1 MSKITKQKK
10 IGLVPGFKSAGIVSG
25 IKASGA
31 KDLTLIVSDVPA
43 IAAGVFTKNR
53 VLAPSVIYNKRRLAK
68 VEKFKAVIVNS
79 GNANA
84 CTGPQGMEDCK
95 TICDSLAKELAI
107 NANQTLIASTG
118 IIGVPLPTP
127 KITSAIP
134 KLANSL
140 SDKGWNQAAQGIM
153 TTDLV
158 SKMAEVRYKEGKKEI
173 VLAGIAKG
181 SGMIHPNMATMLG
194 FAFTNANIDKKVL
207 KKALQLATDASF
219 NSITVDGECSTNDCV
234 LVLANGLAG
243 NSKINGNGASYK
255 NFVAALT
262 DLCQT
267 LAQKI
272 VRDGEGATKF
282 VTIAVTGSRSLKEA
296 RKAGMRIATSNLVK
310 TALFGEDP
318 NWGRIVC
325 AVGDSGVSLN
335 PEKISVAI
343 EGQMLAQAGVPVQF
357 PKKKVDR
364 LMKKKEIQIDVD
376 LGVGAESAK
385 VWTCDFSYDYVKIN
399 AEYTT

>member
-10 IGLVPGFKSAGIVSG
+10 IGLVPGFKAAGVVSG
-25 IKASGA
+25 IKPSGA

-53 VLAPSVIYNKRRLAK
+53 VQSPSVIYNKRRLAK

-95 TICDSLAKELAI
+95 TICGSLAKELDI
-107 NANQTLIASTG
+107 KANQTLIASTG
-118 IIGVPLPTP
+118 IIGVPLPTR
-127 KITSAIP
+127 KITGAIP

-158 SKMAEVRYKEGKKEI
+158 SKMAEVRYKDGKKEI

-194 FAFTNANIDKKVL
+194 FAFTNANIDKKTL

-255 NFVAALT
+255 IFVAALT

-335 PEKISVAI
+335 PEKVSVAI
-343 EGQMLAQAGVPVQF
+343 EGQTLAKAGVPVRF
-357 PKKKVDR
+357 PKKKVDN
-364 LMKKKEIQIDVD
+364 LMKKKEIQIEVD
-376 LGVGAESAK
+376 LGVGTQYAK

>member
-1 MSKITKQKK
+1 MSRITKQKK
-10 IGLVPGFKSAGIVSG
+10 IGFVPGFKAAGVVSG
-25 IKASGA
+25 IKPSGA
-31 KDLTLIVSDVPA
+31 KDLTLVVSDVPA

-53 VLAPSVIYNKRRLAK
+53 VQSPSVIYNKRRLAK
-68 VEKFKAVIVNS
+68 VEKFKAIIVNS

-95 TICDSLAKELAI
+95 TICGSLAKELDI
-107 NANQTLIASTG
+107 KVNQTLIASTG
-118 IIGVPLPTP
+118 IIGVSLPTP
-127 KITSAIP
+127 KITDAIP
-134 KLANSL
+134 KLVNSL
-140 SDKGWNQAAQGIM
+140 SNKGWNQAAQGIM

-158 SKMAEVRYKEGKKEI
+158 SKMAEVRYKEGNKEI

-194 FAFTNANIDKKVL
+194 FVFTNANIDKKTL
-207 KKALQLATDASF
+207 KKALSLATDASF

-234 LVLANGLAG
+234 LVLANGLAS
-243 NSKINGNGASYK
+243 NPRIYDNGTSYK
-255 NFVAALT
+255 NFLAALT

-335 PEKISVAI
+335 PEKVSVAI
-343 EGQMLAQAGVPVQF
+343 EGQTLAQAGVPVPF
-357 PKKKVDR
+357 PKKKVDS
-364 LMKKKEIQIDVD
+364 LMKKKEIQIEVD
-376 LGVGAESAK
+376 LGVGTESAK

>member
-1 MSKITKQKK
+1 MSKITRQKR
-10 IGLVPGFKSAGIVSG
+10 IGLVPGFKAAGIVSG

-31 KDLTLIVSDVPA
+31 KDLTLVVSDAPA
-43 IAAGVFTKNR
+43 ITAGVFTKNR
-53 VLAPSVIYNKRRLAK
+53 VQSPSVIYNKRRLAK

-95 TICDSLAKELAI
+95 IICGRVAKELDI
-107 NANQTLIASTG
+107 KVSQTLIASTG
-118 IIGVPLPTP
+118 IIGIPLPTP
-127 KITSAIP
+127 KITKAIP
-134 KLANSL
+134 KLVSSL
-140 SDKGWNQAAQGIM
+140 SDKGWAQAAQGIM
-153 TTDLV
+153 TTDLA
-158 SKMAEVRYKEGKKEI
+158 SKMAEVRYKEGKREI

-194 FAFTNANIDKKVL
+194 FVFTNANIDKKIL

-243 NSKINGNGASYK
+243 NSKIDGKGSSYN
-255 NFVAALT
+255 NFLAALT

-282 VTIAVTGSRSLKEA
+282 VTIAVNGSRSLKEA
-296 RKAGMRIATSNLVK
+296 RKAGMRIANSNLVK

-335 PEKISVAI
+335 PEKVSVAI
-343 EGQMLAQAGVPVQF
+343 EGQTLAREGVPVQF
-357 PKKKVDR
+357 SKKKVDS
-364 LMKKKEIQIDVD
+364 LMKKKEIQIEVD
-376 LGVGAESAK
+376 LGVGTESAK

>member
-10 IGLVPGFKSAGIVSG
+10 IGLVPGFKAAGVVSG
-25 IKASGA
+25 IKPSGA
-31 KDLTLIVSDVPA
+31 KDLTLIVSDTPA

-53 VLAPSVIYNKRRLAK
+53 VQAPSVIYNKRRLARG
-68 VEKFKAVIVNS
+68 ETFKAVIINS

-84 CTGPQGMEDCK
+84 CTGPQGMEDCRVVCG
-95 TICDSLAKELAI
+95 TLAKELGIKASE
-107 NANQTLIASTG
+107 TFIASTG

-127 KITSAIP
+127 KITAAIP
-134 KLANSL
+134 GLTNGL
-140 SDKGWNQAAQGIM
+140 SVKGWSQAAQGIM

-158 SKMAEVRYKEGKKEI
+158 PKMAEVHYKEGKKEI

-194 FAFTNANIDKKVL
+194 FVFTNANIDKASL
-207 KKALQLATDASF
+207 KKALTLATDASF

-234 LVLANGLAG
+234 LALANGLAR
-243 NSKINGNGASYK
+243 NSKINGKGTSFK
-255 NFVAALT
+255 SFVAALT

-282 VTIAVTGSRSLKEA
+282 VSIVVKSARSLKEA
-296 RKAGMRIATSNLVK
+296 RKAGMRIANSNLVK

-325 AVGDSGVSLN
+325 AVGDAGVSLN
-335 PEKISVAI
+335 PEKVSVAI
-343 EGQMLAQAGVPVQF
+343 EGQILAQAGIPVPF
-357 PKKKVDR
+357 NKKKVDK
-364 LMKKKEIQIDVD
+364 LMKKKEIQIEVD
-376 LGVGAESAK
+376 LGVGIETAK

>member
-10 IGLVPGFKSAGIVSG
+10 IGLVPGFKATGIVSG
-25 IKASGA
+25 IKPSGA
-31 KDLTLIVSDVPA
+31 KDLTLVVSDVPA

-53 VLAPSVIYNKRRLAK
+53 VQSPSVIYNKRRLAK

-95 TICDSLAKELAI
+95 TICGGVAKELDIKAS
-107 NANQTLIASTG
+107 QTLIASTG

-127 KITSAIP
+127 KIISAIP
-134 KLANSL
+134 KLVKAL
-140 SDKGWNQAAQGIM
+140 SDKGWRPAAQGIM

-194 FAFTNANIDKKVL
+194 FVFTNANIDKKTL

-234 LVLANGLAG
+234 LALANGLAG
-243 NSKINGNGASYK
+243 NSKINGKGSSFK
-255 NFVAALT
+255 NFLAALT
-262 DLCQT
+262 DICQT

-282 VTIAVTGSRSLKEA
+282 VTITVSGSRSLKEA

-335 PEKISVAI
+335 PEKVSVAI
-343 EGQMLAQAGVPVQF
+343 EGQTLAQAGVPIQF
-357 PKKKVDR
+357 PKKKVDN
-364 LMKKKEIQIDVD
+364 LMKKKEIQIEVD
-376 LGVGAESAK
+376 LGVGTESAK

>member
-1 MSKITKQKK
+1 MSKITRQKR
-10 IGLVPGFKSAGIVSG
+10 IGLVPGFKAAGIVSG

-31 KDLTLIVSDVPA
+31 KDLTLVVSDAPA
-43 IAAGVFTKNR
+43 ITAGVFTKNR
-53 VLAPSVIYNKRRLAK
+53 VQSPSVIYNKRRLAK

-95 TICDSLAKELAI
+95 IICGRVAKELDI
-107 NANQTLIASTG
+107 KVSQTLIASTG
-118 IIGVPLPTP
+118 IIGIPLPTP
-127 KITSAIP
+127 KITKAIP
-134 KLANSL
+134 KLVSSL
-140 SDKGWNQAAQGIM
+140 SDKGWAQATQGIM
-153 TTDLV
+153 TTDLA
-158 SKMAEVRYKEGKKEI
+158 SKMAEVRYKEGKREI

-194 FAFTNANIDKKVL
+194 FVFTNANIDKKIL

-243 NSKINGNGASYK
+243 NSKIDGKGSSYN
-255 NFVAALT
+255 NFLAALT

-282 VTIAVTGSRSLKEA
+282 VTIAVNGSRSLKEA
-296 RKAGMRIATSNLVK
+296 RKAGMRIANSNLVK

-335 PEKISVAI
+335 PEKVSVAI
-343 EGQMLAQAGVPVQF
+343 EGQTLAREGVPVQF
-357 PKKKVDR
+357 SKKKVDS
-364 LMKKKEIQIDVD
+364 LMKKKEIQIEVD
-376 LGVGAESAK
+376 LGVGTESAK

>member
-10 IGLVPGFKSAGIVSG
+10 IGLVPGFKAAGVISG
-25 IKASGA
+25 IKPSGA
-31 KDLTLIVSDVPA
+31 KDLTLVVSDVPA

-53 VLAPSVIYNKRRLAK
+53 VQSPSVIYNKRRLAK

-95 TICDSLAKELAI
+95 TICGRLAKELDMK
-107 NANQTLIASTG
+107 ANQTLIASTG

-127 KITSAIP
+127 KITGAIP

-140 SDKGWNQAAQGIM
+140 SEKGWNQAAQGIM

-194 FAFTNANIDKKVL
+194 FAFTNANIDKRTL

-243 NSKINGNGASYK
+243 NSKINGSGASFK

-282 VTIAVTGSRSLKEA
+282 VTIAVSGSRSLKEA

-335 PEKISVAI
+335 PEKVSVAI
-343 EGQMLAQAGVPVQF
+343 EGQTLAQAGVPVQF

-364 LMKKKEIQIDVD
+364 LMKKKEIKIEVD
-376 LGVGAESAK
+376 LGVGKENAK

-399 AEYTT
+399 AEYTS